1 MWRDWI
7 IDTTFIPTQ
16 TFLMKELPP
25 VSHSEKTYGFHT
37 LRQLA
42 ESPDMLDRGSVGR
55 IRFIGPMD
63 FDGAL
68 CHDRRSDH
76 RYDAVPHQY
85 IYQERPFRVEL
96 PAHT

>member
-1 MWRDWI
+1 M
-7 IDTTFIPTQ
+7 PTQ

-68 CHDRRSDH
+68 CHDWRIHGRIIGMMLYHISTYTRNGH
-76 RYDAVPHQY
+76 S
-85 IYQERPFRVEL
+85 E
-96 PAHT
+96 